1 MKKLIISIVAV
12 AFAVAI
18 QAGETKK
25 LKSSKDESPCCAAT
39 KATSQTKATCTADKG
54 KVACSGGACKDAP
67 SKRALL
73 SPKAVAEVGR

>member
-25 LKSSKDESPCCAAT
+25 LKSSKDESPCCAA
-39 KATSQTKATCTADKG
+39 KATSLTTATCTADKG

-73 SPKAVAEVGR
+73 SPKAAAEVGR